1 MPIIDL
7 SHVIRAGMLP
17 YPGIPGPSFGA
28 VRTHADTGGYS
39 PGTSFHIGT
48 YSLAGNTGTYVDAP
62 FHRFPTGADLAALPL
77 ERLVNLAGI
86 IIEAAADGQIDDEVF
101 DASACAGRAVLFRTG
116 WSRKWGTEGYF
127 RSGPFL
133 ARRTCEMLVEA
144 GAVLVGIDCA
154 NIDNMTDPARP
165 AHTVLLGAGI
175 PVVEHLRGLELL
187 SAQPFRFSAAP
198 PALEGGTSF
207 PVRAFAIVS

>member
-7 SHVIRAGMLP
+7 SHTIREGMLS
-17 YPGIPGPSFGA
+17 YPGVPAPIFGA
-28 VRTHADTGGYS
+28 VRTHADTAAYA

-62 FHRFPTGADLAALPL
+62 FHRFPNGADLAALPL
-77 ERLVNLAGI
+77 ERLVNLPGI
-86 IIEAAADGQIDDEVF
+86 VIEAPKDGPIEEDVIDL
-101 DASACAGRAVLFRTG
+101 SLCGGHAVLFHTD
-116 WSRKWGTEGYF
+116 WSRHWGNESYF

-133 ARRTCEMLVEA
+133 PRRTCEALINA

-154 NIDNMTDPARP
+154 NIDDMKDLARP
-165 AHTVLLGAGI
+165 AHTVLLGAGV

-187 SAQPFRFSAAP
+187 QERFRFSAAP

-207 PVRAFAIVS
+207 PVRAFAVVA